1 MTEVTKGRSS
11 GKHAAQLPAEGSQP
25 GVTDALLASVPVEAL
40 RAALAEAL
48 DGTPGAEEVVSELSA
63 AQSFPSRIWL
73 FLEAVEQAPIA
84 ISITDPHARIL
95 YANPAFEGVTGYTPS
110 EVLGLNES
118 ILSYKTTPRSVYET
132 LWKAL
137 QDKKTWNGTLVNR
150 RKDGSRYIA
159 ELTIT
164 PILDSR
170 GETAYCLGM
179 HRDVT
184 ALHSLKQKVQNQKA
198 LIESVID
205 VAPIAMALL
214 DDQQRVVLDNH
225 EYKKLIGDLGVTEP
239 ALQVLT
245 ELRSTMGLAIEAPKL
260 GGRNFVDEEIC
271 VQPTS
276 GKPARWFSCSG
287 SWFEQQ
293 DARADS
299 FFDPQARA
307 YLMLLIK
314 DITAA
319 KRQREL
325 ERIGAIRANMAEAEL
340 VQSLR
345 ETLSGAVYQLR
356 GPLNMIRAASNM
368 LDRRGTQIDTAML
381 KNALKDALNAG
392 EAALDTFEASMPQ
405 SPQEAIA
412 PINLN
417 DILRDVMMLL
427 TERLLS
433 AGITVVWQPTSRLA
447 HFHGRANM
455 LRSMFKE
462 IVENAVEAMN
472 ERGRNLRELRVRTE
486 QQDDRIVA
494 IIEDTGPGIAPEL
507 RHKVYE
513 PFFTTKRPFSHSV
526 GMGLAI
532 AQDVASRHDGTMD
545 IDPDYTGGCRF
556 IVSFPPSGN

>member
-1 MTEVTKGRSS
+1 MSEVTNGRPRSDGDAS
-11 GKHAAQLPAEGSQP
+11 GQP
-25 GVTDALLASVPVEAL
+25 PTAVRVEAL
-40 RAALAEAL
+40 RAALAKAL
-48 DGTPGAEEVVSELSA
+48 ENASSDDDFVSEIAA
-63 AQSFPSRIWL
+63 AQAFPSRIWL

-84 ISITDPHARIL
+84 ISITDPQARIL
-95 YANPAFEGVTGYTPS
+95 YANPAFEGVTGYAPN

-132 LWKAL
+132 LWKSL
-137 QDKKTWNGTLVNR
+137 HEKKTWNGTLVNR

-164 PILDSR
+164 PILDAR

-184 ALHSLKQKVQNQKA
+184 ALHALKQKVQNQKA

-205 VAPIAMALL
+205 VAPIAIALL
-214 DDQQRVVLDNH
+214 DDQQQVVLENH
-225 EYKKLIGDLGVTEP
+225 EYKKLTDDLGVTEP
-239 ALQVLT
+239 ALQVLA
-245 ELRSTMGLAIEAPKL
+245 ELRNTIGLAFEPPKL

-271 VQPTS
+271 VHPAS
-276 GKPARWFSCSG
+276 GKAVRWFSCSG

-293 DARADS
+293 DAKADS

-325 ERIGAIRANMAEAEL
+325 ERIGAIRATMAEAEL

-356 GPLNMIRAASNM
+356 GPLNMIRAAANM

-381 KNALKDALNAG
+381 KNALKEALTAG
-392 EAALDTFEASMPQ
+392 EAALGTFEASMPEA
-405 SPQEAIA
+405 PQEATA
-412 PINLN
+412 PVNLN
-417 DILRDVMMLL
+417 DILRDVLMLL
-427 TERLLS
+427 TERLLA
-433 AGITVVWQPTSRLA
+433 AGITVAWQPTSRLS

-462 IVENAVEAMN
+462 IVENAIEAMN
-472 ERGRNLRELRVRTE
+472 ERGRNVRELKVRTE
-486 QQDDRIVA
+486 ERDGRIVA
-494 IIEDTGPGIAPEL
+494 VIEDTGPGISQEL

-513 PFFTTKRPFSHSV
+513 PFFTTKRPLSHSV

-532 AQDVASRHDGTMD
+532 AQDVVTRHEGTID

-556 IVSFPPSGN
+556 IIGFSPSGS